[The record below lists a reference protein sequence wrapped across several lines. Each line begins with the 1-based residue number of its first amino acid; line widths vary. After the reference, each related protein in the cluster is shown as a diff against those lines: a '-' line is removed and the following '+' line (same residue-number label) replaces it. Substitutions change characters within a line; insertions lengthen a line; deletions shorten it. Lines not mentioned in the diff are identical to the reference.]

1 MHLNGGL
8 TVQRTE
14 IEWMPIGSVK
24 PYDKNPRRND
34 DAVDAVANSI
44 REFGFKSPIIVD
56 KDLVIIAGHTRLK
69 AAKSLGLKEIPVVIA
84 SDLSD
89 EQARALRLADNKTG
103 ELAEWNLDLLQ
114 EELDALEDD
123 FDMELFGFSDDDLE
137 VEDVDLIDLVEAE
150 IPEVPEEPNTKQGQM
165 FRLGKHVLL
174 CGDST
179 QASDMSRLMGGTKA
193 QLLFT
198 DPPWNVDYTG
208 GTADAL
214 KIKNDNLGD
223 EFPQF
228 LKDVFSRVHENLV
241 GGGGGAYVVMAGEQW
256 GALMP
261 ILASEGF
268 HWSSTIIWAKDSLVL
283 TRKDYHSQYEP
294 IWYGWEASAPRIHP
308 LEDRTQSDVWQI
320 PRPKKSEEHPTMKP
334 IELVARAVLNSSKK
348 GEIVLDPFGG
358 SGSTLMACEQ
368 TGRVCRTMELDPR
381 YCDVIIERWETFTG
395 MRAELV
401 V

>member
-1 MHLNGGL
+1 M
-8 TVQRTE
+8 QRTE

-24 PYDKNPRRND
+24 PYDKNPRRNV

-69 AAKSLGLKEIPVVIA
+69 AAKSLGMKEVPVVIA

-103 ELAEWNLDLLQ
+103 ELAEWDLDLLQ
-114 EELDALEDD
+114 GELDALEDD

-137 VEDVDLIDLVEAE
+137 VEDVDLIDLVETE
-150 IPEVPEEPNTKQGQM
+150 IPEVPEEPKTKQGQM
-165 FRLGKHVLL
+165 FRLGRHVLL

-179 QASDMSRLMGGTKA
+179 NSADMSRLMGGSKA

-228 LKDVFSRVHENLV
+228 LKDVFSRVHEHLV
-241 GGGGGAYVVMAGEQW
+241 GGGAHTSSWPGSNGGRSCRYW
-256 GALMP
+256 P
-261 ILASEGF
+261 
-268 HWSSTIIWAKDSLVL
+268 AK
-283 TRKDYHSQYEP
+283 
-294 IWYGWEASAPRIHP
+294 
-308 LEDRTQSDVWQI
+308 
-320 PRPKKSEEHPTMKP
+320 
-334 IELVARAVLNSSKK
+334 
-348 GEIVLDPFGG
+348 
-358 SGSTLMACEQ
+358 GSTGPRRSS
-368 TGRVCRTMELDPR
+368 GRRIPLS
-381 YCDVIIERWETFTG
+381 
-395 MRAELV
+395 
-401 V
+401 